1 MQRQIAIVLLR
12 FLVAAASALLATSA
26 SADGRSAAHNLFT
39 NLARSKATLSV
50 TEANALVAPTLV
62 RGFYSLS
69 TQAGK
74 FVGFVNESGTLF
86 GDSRGF
92 MVVSTSGA
100 APRPLALDEQADLR
114 SEVMAAIDYDRLV
127 RVRFGDGGGRKIVV
141 FSAVDCP
148 VCKQFEGA
156 IRSTPGLNTT
166 LYVVPSTLQP
176 ISGGGWAPR
185 QIAVRIW
192 CSDDRTAAW
201 EDYWTKRQLPPN
213 PASTCQWTPQTSEA
227 AGQYL
232 EDILRASG
240 ARMPGFPH
248 SFAED
253 GSSIPLRFNDAHFMV
268 SSYGREGLPQPAGA
282 GHTSRWL
289 VSQADVAP
297 QPVLEAAAVAPAAPA
312 PPKVASTTSRINL
325 GQLIGNALS
334 SH

>member
-1 MQRQIAIVLLR
+1 VHTKRIATFIKLIVTM
-12 FLVAAASALLATSA
+12 VAILAATTVR
-26 SADGRSAAHNLFT
+26 ADGRNATHNLFT
-39 NLARSKATLSV
+39 NLTRAKATLSV
-50 TEANALVAPTLV
+50 NESNALVAPTLV
-62 RGFYSLS
+62 RGFYALS
-69 TQAGK
+69 TQTGK
-74 FVGFVNESGTLF
+74 FVGFVNEAGSLF

-92 MVVSTSGA
+92 MVVSTSGV

-114 SEVMAAIDYDRLV
+114 SEVMAAVDYDRLV

-148 VCKQFEGA
+148 VCKQFETA
-156 IRSTPGLNTT
+156 IRATPGLNTT

-185 QIAVRIW
+185 QVATRIW

-201 EDYWTKRQLPPN
+201 EDYWSKHQLPPN
-213 PASTCQWTPQTSEA
+213 SPASCQWTPQSSET

-232 EDILRASG
+232 QDILKATG

-253 GSSIPLRFNDAHFMV
+253 GSSIPLRFNDAAFMV
-268 SSYGREGLPQPAGA
+268 ASYGHDGLPQQHGAAHAPRWLIAQADGAPRPVSQGTAAGA
-282 GHTSRWL
+282 EPPAQPTVVPTS
-289 VSQADVAP
+289 
-297 QPVLEAAAVAPAAPA
+297 
-312 PPKVASTTSRINL
+312 TRINI
-325 GQLIGNALS
+325 GQFIGNALA